1 MRQRTGYCPQFDAL
15 IDLLTGREML
25 RMYATLRGVPA
36 EEIDP
41 LIENLMQSVLLT
53 EHADK
58 LTKTYRYN

>member
-25 RMYATLRGVPA
+25 RMYATLRGVPT

-41 LIENLMQSVLLT
+41 LIEDLMQSVLLT

-58 LTKTYRYN
+58 LTKTYRYD